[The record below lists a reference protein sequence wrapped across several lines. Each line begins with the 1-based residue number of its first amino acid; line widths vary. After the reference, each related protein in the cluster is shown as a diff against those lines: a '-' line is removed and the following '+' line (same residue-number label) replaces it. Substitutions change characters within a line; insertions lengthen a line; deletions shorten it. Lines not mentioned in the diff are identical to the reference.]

1 MGRRAFVV
9 VLACVVVMM
18 TWHPVSAWLH
28 SKDIN
33 YDEVEK
39 AWESGDM
46 DDELKEDVDKMHKV
60 KQAEE
65 RKKRPNFVGDVGIPQ
80 TMLVSMKESALDEF
94 KASYPQ
100 IPEPTLSISNMW
112 KEMLLNGGIDAEFFE
127 VNETPLKVVVK
138 IKRGW
143 LAEDLVE
150 FLVNQPQVD
159 EVMWDFETYYPP
171 GVDEKQREQEKQD
184 AIKAAQ
190 AKQQKK
196 KAAKGAKR
204 KAIKT
209 EL

>member
-1 MGRRAFVV
+1 MS
-9 VLACVVVMM
+9 
-18 TWHPVSAWLH
+18 TTHAWLH

-33 YDEVEK
+33 YDAVDK

-46 DDELKEDVDKMHKV
+46 DDELKEEEDKMHKR

-65 RKKRPNFVGDVGIPQ
+65 RAKRPNFVGDVGWPQ
-80 TMLVSMKESALDEF
+80 TMVVSLKDNAIADFREL
-94 KASYPQ
+94 YPH
-100 IPEPTLSISNMW
+100 IDEPTLSISNMW
-112 KEMLLNGGIDAEFFE
+112 KEMLFNGGLDVEFFE

-150 FLVNQPQVD
+150 FLVNQP
-159 EVMWDFETYYPP
+159 EVEEVQWDFETYYPP

-190 AKQQKK
+190 AKQKKLEQARKK
-196 KAAKGAKR
+196 KKKV
-204 KAIKT
+204 KT
-209 EL
+209 TTEKIEL